1 MIPTLENTMEKI
13 TFTKAIEHHQLML
26 AMFGGDDPRTV
37 EAIQLVMLLA
47 PLELFAEIE
56 QMAHA
61 TRH

>member
-1 MIPTLENTMEKI
+1 MEEKI
-13 TFTKAIEHHQLML
+13 TFTEAIEQHQMAL
-26 AMFGGDDPRTV
+26 AMFGEDDPRTV